1 MSPSV
6 SAIRLRL
13 ALAAALLSPVIAY
26 AVWFAVAD
34 SQLRWASSVQRT
46 SRGAVEYASSGDGPS
61 VLVVHGLAGGYDQA
75 LSIIKTLPKGHFRY
89 VAVSRPGYLRTPL
102 STGVTLDQQA
112 DSYAALLDAL
122 GIGKAALI
130 AYSAGGHSAIP
141 FVLRYP
147 ERCWALVLLS
157 GHTQRMGEQ
166 PAHESAFSQVVTSVK
181 MDLAVWSLSL
191 FLRITPTQV
200 AGDVGLF
207 SADESA
213 NFAKLTDYD
222 TALEFFHAAIP
233 SVLRRAGIE
242 NDLRQMATSPDWPL
256 EQIRV
261 PVLVIHGDADPI
273 LKSSDAL
280 AAARRIP
287 GAHIVRIFDGG
298 HVLFLTRRSQV
309 SEVIGR
315 FLGVAARAATETRST
330 GRP

>member
-1 MSPSV
+1 
-6 SAIRLRL
+6 
-13 ALAAALLSPVIAY
+13 
-26 AVWFAVAD
+26 
-34 SQLRWASSVQRT
+34 
-46 SRGAVEYASSGDGPS
+46 
-61 VLVVHGLAGGYDQA
+61 
-75 LSIIKTLPKGHFRY
+75 
-89 VAVSRPGYLRTPL
+89 
-102 STGVTLDQQA
+102 
-112 DSYAALLDAL
+112 LLDAL

-166 PAHESAFSQVVTSVK
+166 PAHESAFSQLVTSVK

-191 FLRITPTQV
+191 FFRIAPTQV
-200 AGDVGLF
+200 AGNVGLF

-213 NFAKLTDYD
+213 NITRLTGND
-222 TALEFFHAAIP
+222 TALEFFHTAVP

-280 AAARRIP
+280 AAAQRIP
-287 GAHIVRIFDGG
+287 GAHIVRVSDGG
-298 HVLFLTRRSQV
+298 HALFLTRRSQL
-309 SEVIGR
+309 SEVISR
-315 FLGVAARAATETRST
+315 FLDVTARAATETRPS
-330 GRP
+330 GQP